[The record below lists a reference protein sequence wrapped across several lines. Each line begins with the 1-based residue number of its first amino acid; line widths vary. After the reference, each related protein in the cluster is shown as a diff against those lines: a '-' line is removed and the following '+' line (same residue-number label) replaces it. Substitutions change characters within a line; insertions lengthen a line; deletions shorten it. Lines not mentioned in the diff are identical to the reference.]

1 MKKIILLLLII
12 LMSKNISFAQGSI
25 GFNYNTTI
33 RNNLAQLVVNENVQ
47 FRFNIKKGSVSAL
60 PIYSETHQI
69 TTDNLGQVNLVI
81 GKGNFPTSDFTQIDW
96 GNGTYF
102 LSIELD
108 RGNGFIA
115 LGTNPLLSVPYA
127 AYAFNS
133 RSTLVSSLGAVLT
146 KNNSATNLRITNIS
160 TATNPKDA
168 INKKYVDDIE
178 TAVDLNTQKIDTI
191 VITLKNY

>member
-1 MKKIILLLLII
+1 MRKFLLLFSILLL
-12 LMSKNISFAQGSI
+12 SKNLAFAQGSI

-33 RNNLAQLVVNENVQ
+33 RNNVAQLVVNEDVQ
-47 FRFNIKKGSVSAL
+47 FRFNIKKGSVSAV

-69 TTDNLGQVNLVI
+69 KTDNLGQVNLVI
-81 GKGNFPTSDFTQIDW
+81 GKGNFPTTDFSQIDW

-102 LSIELD
+102 LGIELD

-133 RSTLVSSLGAVLT
+133 RSTLVSNLGVVLT
-146 KNNSATNLRITNIS
+146 KNNSAENLRISNLA
-160 TATNPKDA
+160 TANNPKDA
-168 INKKYVDDIE
+168 INKQFVDEIE
-178 TAVDLNTQKIDTI
+178 VEIELDNQKLVDLLNK
-191 VITLKNY
+191 LK

>member
-1 MKKIILLLLII
+1 MRKFLLLFSILLL
-12 LMSKNISFAQGSI
+12 SKNFAFAQGSI

-33 RNNLAQLVVNENVQ
+33 RNNVAQLVVNEDVQ
-47 FRFNIKKGSVSAL
+47 FRFNIKKGSVSAV

-69 TTDNLGQVNLVI
+69 KTDNLGQVNLVI
-81 GKGNFPTSDFTQIDW
+81 GKGNFPTTDFSQIDW

-102 LSIELD
+102 LGIELD

-133 RSTLVSSLGAVLT
+133 RSTLVSNLGVVLT
-146 KNNSATNLRITNIS
+146 KNNSAENLRISNLA

-168 INKKYVDDIE
+168 INKQFVDDIE
-178 TAVDLNTQKIDTI
+178 DEIELDNQKLADLLNK
-191 VITLKNY
+191 LK

>member
-1 MKKIILLLLII
+1 MKKIILLFSFL

-25 GFNYNTTI
+25 GFNYNTTV
-33 RNNLAQLVVNENVQ
+33 RNNVAQLVINEDVQ

-69 TTDNLGQVNLVI
+69 KTDNLGQINLVI
-81 GKGNFPTSDFTQIDW
+81 GKGNFPTSDFSQIDW

-102 LSIELD
+102 LGIELD

-115 LGTNPLLSVPYA
+115 LGTNPLLSVPFA

-133 RSTLVSSLGAVLT
+133 RSTLVSNLGAVLT
-146 KNNSATNLRITNIS
+146 KNNSATNLRITNLA

-168 INKKYVDDIE
+168 INKKYVDDME
-178 TAVDLNTQKIDTI
+178 TAVDLGTQKLDTI
-191 VITLKNY
+191 LTTLKNN

>member
-1 MKKIILLLLII
+1 MKKILPLLFILLIG
-12 LMSKNISFAQGSI
+12 KNTASAQGSI
-25 GFNYNTTI
+25 GFNYNTTV
-33 RNNLAQLVVNENVQ
+33 RNNVAQLVINEDVQ

-69 TTDNLGQVNLVI
+69 KTDNLGQINLVI
-81 GKGNFPTSDFTQIDW
+81 GKGNFPTSDFSQIDW

-102 LSIELD
+102 LGIELD

-115 LGTNPLLSVPYA
+115 LGTNPLLSVPFA

-133 RSTLVSSLGAVLT
+133 RSTLVSNLGAVLT
-146 KNNSATNLRITNIS
+146 KNNSATNLRITNLA

-168 INKKYVDDIE
+168 INKKYVDDME
-178 TAVDLNTQKIDTI
+178 TAVDLGTQKLDTI
-191 VITLKNY
+191 LTTLKNN

>member
-1 MKKIILLLLII
+1 MRKFLLLFSILLL
-12 LMSKNISFAQGSI
+12 SKNFAFAQGSI

-33 RNNLAQLVVNENVQ
+33 RNNVAQLVVNEDVQ
-47 FRFNIKKGSVSAL
+47 FRFNIKKGSVSAV

-69 TTDNLGQVNLVI
+69 KTDNLGQVNLVI
-81 GKGNFPTSDFTQIDW
+81 GKGNFPTTDFSQIDW

-102 LSIELD
+102 LGIELD

-133 RSTLVSSLGAVLT
+133 RSTLVSNLGVVLT
-146 KNNSATNLRITNIS
+146 KNNSAENLRISNLA

-168 INKKYVDDIE
+168 INKKFVDDID
-178 TAVDLNTQKIDTI
+178 TAVELNTQKLDDL
-191 VITLKNY
+191 LKKLK

>member
-1 MKKIILLLLII
+1 MKKIILLLLIL

-47 FRFNIKKGSVSAL
+47 FRFNIKKGSVSSL

-81 GKGNFPTSDFTQIDW
+81 GKGNFPTSDFSQIEW

-102 LSIELD
+102 LGIELD

-133 RSTLVSSLGAVLT
+133 RSTLVSNLGAVLT
-146 KNNSATNLRITNIS
+146 KDNNAANLRISNLA

-168 INKKYVDDIE
+168 INKKYVDDME
-178 TAVDLNTQKIDTI
+178 TTVDLATQKLDNLTI
-191 VITLKNY
+191 VLKNN

>member
-1 MKKIILLLLII
+1 L
-12 LMSKNISFAQGSI
+12 SKNFAFAQGSI

-33 RNNLAQLVVNENVQ
+33 RNNVAQLVVNEDVQ
-47 FRFNIKKGSVSAL
+47 FRFNIKKGSVSAV

-69 TTDNLGQVNLVI
+69 KTDNLGQVNLVI
-81 GKGNFPTSDFTQIDW
+81 GKGNFPTTDFSQIDW

-102 LSIELD
+102 LGIELD

-133 RSTLVSSLGAVLT
+133 RSTLVSNLGVVLT
-146 KNNSATNLRITNIS
+146 KKNSAENLRISNLA

-168 INKKYVDDIE
+168 INKQFVDDID
-178 TAVDLNTQKIDTI
+178 TAVELNTQKLDDLLNK
-191 VITLKNY
+191 LKK